1 MRRLFDKYPVEAVLL
16 LMLLCLSPFMAL
28 RDLTPANE
36 LRYLSITDEA
46 LRDGHLFAFFNHG
59 VPYADKPPLYFWLLM
74 LCKKLFGRHCL
85 YLLSLFSFL
94 PAAVVTCVMDRW
106 VFRGQSDATPRNR
119 AAMALLLGS
128 TVYWLAL
135 SIFLRMDMLMTM
147 FIVLAL
153 YAWHRDK
160 PWLFALYTFL
170 ALFTKGPVGILMPP
184 LVVLVCILSYGR
196 KRPDQP
202 QYRLGRFLGWRFL
215 LLVGGCCAVWFTCA
229 RLEGGADYLRNLLF
243 HQTVDRTIHATHHQ
257 EPFWFY
263 LVQIWPYL
271 VPWCLLTLPVCVAS
285 LCHKG
290 GDPVE
295 RLFRCAFFVPLV
307 MLSCASGKLPVY
319 LLPVFPF
326 VTYLLPVYVR
336 RTGWKRW
343 MDATVG
349 AAGVLFALIGIGLA
363 LVPLFAEKIPAL
375 AKYGFATS
383 PFISLTGCVLAC
395 GGLLT
400 AVRAFRHGR
409 ELAATTPLALAIPA
423 LFLALAP
430 LLPEGN
436 EFLGYRSL
444 CRDVPAGEKVYVL
457 GLSRPENM
465 DVYLGRAVTILE
477 PDDPVP
483 ADGVLIT
490 RHPITD
496 PALKGRESHIHGES
510 TLWLPRPANPLQ

>member
-1 MRRLFDKYPVEAVLL
+1 M
-16 LMLLCLSPFMAL
+16 
-28 RDLTPANE
+28 
-36 LRYLSITDEA
+36 
-46 LRDGHLFAFFNHG
+46 
-59 VPYADKPPLYFWLLM
+59 
-74 LCKKLFGRHCL
+74 
-85 YLLSLFSFL
+85 
-94 PAAVVTCVMDRW
+94 
-106 VFRGQSDATPRNR
+106 
-119 AAMALLLGS
+119 
-128 TVYWLAL
+128 
-135 SIFLRMDMLMTM
+135 
-147 FIVLAL
+147 
-153 YAWHRDK
+153 
-160 PWLFALYTFL
+160 
-170 ALFTKGPVGILMPP
+170 
-184 LVVLVCILSYGR
+184 
-196 KRPDQP
+196 
-202 QYRLGRFLGWRFL
+202 
-215 LLVGGCCAVWFTCA
+215 
-229 RLEGGADYLRNLLF
+229 
-243 HQTVDRTIHATHHQ
+243 
-257 EPFWFY
+257 
-263 LVQIWPYL
+263 
-271 VPWCLLTLPVCVAS
+271 AS